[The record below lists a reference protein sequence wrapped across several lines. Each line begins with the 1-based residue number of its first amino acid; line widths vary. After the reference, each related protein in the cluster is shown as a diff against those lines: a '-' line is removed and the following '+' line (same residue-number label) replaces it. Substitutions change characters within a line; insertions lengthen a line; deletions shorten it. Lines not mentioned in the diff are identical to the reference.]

1 MVLQNIVGIAVGVV
15 EKGVVTHTRA
25 YGHKNEARTQTVTT
39 GTVFRWAS
47 LSKPLTAVAAFRAI
61 SDGHFGL
68 HDKAIDHVSYW
79 INGGGRDDIKVS
91 DLLSHHSG
99 IVHYGDDADGKLQCI
114 PGLVG
119 VISNGNWNEPGSVA
133 RFSHW
138 CF

>member
-25 YGHKNEARTQTVTT
+25 YGHKNEARTQTVST

-61 SDGHFGL
+61 TDGHFGL
-68 HDKAIDHVSYW
+68 HDKVIYHVSYW
-79 INGGGRDDIKVS
+79 PYGGGREDIKVS
-91 DLLSHHSG
+91 DLLSRRSG
-99 IVHYGDDADGKLQCI
+99 IVQYGNDADGKLQCV
-114 PGLVG
+114 PNPVG
-119 VISNGNWNEPGSVA
+119 VISNGNWNGPGSVA